1 MDLHRNL
8 NDRLHNTYFNR
19 QSNIYKY
26 KGTSNSQV
34 STYLGLR
41 NAEILKNSPLTST
54 PPPIKLKFDISIY
67 LHLLNLN
74 NSTKQANHLNPFDKY
89 QIHSENIEM
98 GSNHFPTQKSNFSN
112 KTIIIH
118 MIANIISKFERNP
131 SKVASKSTCPE
142 TQNPKYYNRTHP
154 PWKLTIII
162 IGELLLHLWLR
173 KKKREAQGA
182 YREKRKNSP
191 KRVST
196 FQTLVFN
203 PIK

>member
-8 NDRLHNTYFNR
+8 NDRLHNTYFNW

-74 NSTKQANHLNPFDKY
+74 NSTKQANNLNPFDKY
-89 QIHSENIEM
+89 QIHSKNIEM

-131 SKVASKSTCPE
+131 SKVASKPTCPE
-142 TQNPKYYNRTHP
+142 TQNPK
-154 PWKLTIII
+154 
-162 IGELLLHLWLR
+162 
-173 KKKREAQGA
+173 
-182 YREKRKNSP
+182 
-191 KRVST
+191 
-196 FQTLVFN
+196 
-203 PIK
+203 

>member
-8 NDRLHNTYFNR
+8 NDRLHTTYFNR

-74 NSTKQANHLNPFDKY
+74 NSTKQANHLNPFNKY

-98 GSNHFPTQKSNFSN
+98 GSNHFPTQKSNFQN
-112 KTIIIH
+112 KTIIIR
-118 MIANIISKFERNP
+118 MIANMNP
-131 SKVASKSTCPE
+131 NLKETHQKWPQNQHAQKPK
-142 TQNPKYYNRTHP
+142 TQNTTTELTHH
-154 PWKLTIII
+154 
-162 IGELLLHLWLR
+162 GS
-173 KKKREAQGA
+173 
-182 YREKRKNSP
+182 SP
-191 KRVST
+191 SSSLVS
-196 FQTLVFN
+196 FFC
-203 PIK
+203 IFG